1 MGSIAENKHVVASF
15 YTALAAK
22 DVETVSSL
30 LADDLVCWVAGT
42 TPASGSCGRE
52 RFLELFAMMREAI
65 DGQMTLIFDAVTA
78 EEDRVALLARGSMRT
93 TSGKDYNNFYHFFTR
108 VRDGQIVEMR
118 EYLDTELLR
127 SIIE

>member
-1 MGSIAENKHVVASF
+1 MGSVTENKAVVTRF

-22 DVETVSSL
+22 DADTVASL
-30 LADDLVCWVAGT
+30 LAEDLICWVAGT
-42 TPASGSCGRE
+42 TPASGSCGKT
-52 RFLELFAMMREAI
+52 RFLELFAMMRETI
-65 DGQMTLIFDAVTA
+65 DGQMTIIFDAVTA
-78 EEDRVALLARGSMRT
+78 EDDRVALLARGSMRT